1 MQGVLGGG
9 GAYVMPVPK
18 SGGGFDMA
26 SLRSQGG
33 VGSEVVGVQ
42 VTNHGRLPVTVE
54 AISLEPR
61 GGKLSYMPVA
71 DRIGPDLPHA
81 VAPGTNASW
90 YMPREHA
97 TNLVA
102 SSREVLGEQVTSV
115 YGRAKLA
122 TGRSVDT
129 KNDLRA

>member
-9 GAYVMPVPK
+9 GAYVMPVPDD
-18 SGGGFDMA
+18 GGGFDVA
-26 SLRSQGG
+26 SPRRQGIDG
-33 VGSEVVGVQ
+33 GEVIGVQ
-42 VTNHGRLPVTVE
+42 VTNHGRMPVTIE

-71 DRIGPDLPHA
+71 DRIGPDTPHT

-97 TNLVA
+97 VTLA
-102 SSREVLGEQVTSV
+102 ESSREMLHEQVTSV

-122 TGRSVDT
+122 TGEFVDT
-129 KNDLRA
+129 KNELRA